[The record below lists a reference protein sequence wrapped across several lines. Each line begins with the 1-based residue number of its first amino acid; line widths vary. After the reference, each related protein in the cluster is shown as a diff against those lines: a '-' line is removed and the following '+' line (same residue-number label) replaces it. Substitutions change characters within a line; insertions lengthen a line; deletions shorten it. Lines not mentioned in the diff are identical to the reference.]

1 MSVEADRDF
10 ERLYREHA
18 SGLLGFLVYRTGDV
32 ALAEDIHADTFERVL
47 TSRRRRSPGGGE
59 KAWLYTIALNRLRDV
74 LRRRGAERRALERAE
89 GLAGAPADFNEL
101 DALERR
107 DLIHRGLAALPDE
120 EREALALRYG
130 GDLSLR
136 EIAEVTGQPQTTAEG
151 RVYRGLKRLRE
162 ELSEP
167 PPNVRR
173 AQAGGG

>member
-1 MSVEADRDF
+1 MEPDEQF

-18 SGLLGFLVYRTGDV
+18 SALLGFLVYRTGDLG
-32 ALAEDIHADTFERVL
+32 LAEDVHADTFERVL
-47 TSRRRRSPGGGE
+47 TSRRRPSPGRGE

-74 LRRRGAERRALERAE
+74 LRRRGAERQALERAE
-89 GLAGAPADFNEL
+89 RLAVAPADFGTL
-101 DALERR
+101 DAVERR

-167 PPNVRR
+167 RPSARR
-173 AQAGGG
+173 APAGGG